1 MDDQITDLQIKVA
14 FLENNIAELDGV
26 VRETRDLLEGLMQEL
41 QSLREAVKSGDSTEK
56 FDPDAEVP
64 PHY

>member
-1 MDDQITDLQIKVA
+1 MEDQITDLQIKVS
-14 FLENNIAELDGV
+14 FLENTVAELDGV
-26 VRETRDLLEGLMQEL
+26 VRETRDLLEALMGEL
-41 QSLREAVKSGDSTEK
+41 HSLREAVANGDPSEK